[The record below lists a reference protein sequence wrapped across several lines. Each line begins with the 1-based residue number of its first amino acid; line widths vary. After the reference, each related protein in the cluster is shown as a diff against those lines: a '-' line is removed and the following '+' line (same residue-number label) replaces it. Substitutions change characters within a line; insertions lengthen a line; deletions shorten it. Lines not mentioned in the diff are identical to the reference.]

1 MGILFRQAL
10 KNTILSYLGIGLG
23 VITTLFLY
31 PRILAPEEFGLIK
44 LFTSF
49 TMIGAHLGSLGFRGA
64 ILRFMPA
71 VEDYPSRRLR
81 FIRLSFGVPL
91 LGFSLYLA
99 LFFVL
104 EPWIDG
110 YYAKESALFLDY
122 KRWTLPMTLFIIY
135 YEILNSFLRS
145 MKDSVSGLVSS
156 EIILRSLVIVLLLVM
171 WQQWLTFP
179 QFVVVFVSIYG
190 ISSLYMLW
198 KVASYGLFR
207 PNPEPIAGS
216 KGSVDSKEPSK
227 PFPRGFKKLLV
238 KYSGFTLFGGFAG
251 LVVMNIDILMIGS
264 LLGLRETAIY
274 AMSYYMV
281 SVMTVPLRSLE
292 RIGTPLIADAMQNN
306 DLSTVKQIYQKTSM
320 NGIIMG
326 FLITM
331 VIWINLE
338 FVFSLLPEAYRASR
352 WIFFWLAVG
361 RLIDTFA
368 GLNGS
373 ILVHSKYFT
382 IDLWTILALMGI
394 SFGLNATFIPLF
406 GLQGA
411 ALATTCSLVLYN
423 GVKLLVV
430 WKGLGLHPF
439 TRAVFGYGLML
450 LPFAGLMYVAPKL
463 SVDLLTLGDWAKP
476 FPWIELALEGAIVTA
491 PIVGLYAL
499 GLYTLPISKDAKRGI
514 RTILAKLHPSIASG
528 TGQTPL

>member
-1 MGILFRQAL
+1 MGIIFRQAI
-10 KNTILSYLGIGLG
+10 KNTILSYAGIGLG

-71 VEDYPSRRLR
+71 VEDYPSRRSR
-81 FIRLSFGVPL
+81 FIKLSFAVPL
-91 LGFSLYLA
+91 AGFGLYLGLYFA
-99 LFFVL
+99 L
-104 EPWIDG
+104 EPLIAG

-156 EIILRSLVIVLLLVM
+156 EIILRSLLIVLLLVM
-171 WQQWLTFP
+171 WQHWLTFP
-179 QFVVVFVSIYG
+179 QFVMLFVSIYG
-190 ISSLYMLW
+190 VSSIYMFW
-198 KVASYGLFR
+198 KVLTYGLFR
-207 PNPEPIAGS
+207 PIVRDGEPE
-216 KGSVDSKEPSK
+216 SVESPK

-292 RIGTPLIADAMQNN
+292 RIGTPLIADAMQKH
-306 DLSTVKQIYQKTSM
+306 DLATVQQIYQKTSM
-320 NGIIMG
+320 NGIMMG

-331 VIWINLE
+331 VIWVNLE
-338 FVFSLLPEAYRASR
+338 FVFTLLPETYRASR
-352 WIFFWLAVG
+352 WIFFWLAIG

-382 IDLWTILALMGI
+382 IDLWTILALMGV
-394 SFGLNATFIPLF
+394 SLGLNATFIPLF

-411 ALATTCSLVLYN
+411 ALATSCSLILYN
-423 GVKLLVV
+423 GVKLMVV
-430 WKGLGLHPF
+430 WRGLGLHPF
-439 TRAVFGYGLML
+439 TKAVFGYGLML
-450 LPFAGLMYVAPKL
+450 LPFAGLMYFVPKI
-463 SVDLLTLGDWAKP
+463 SADLLTLDSWASS
-476 FPWIELALEGAIVTA
+476 FPWIELALEGVLVTL
-491 PIVGLYAL
+491 PLVTLYGL
-499 GLYTLPISKDAKRGI
+499 GLFILPISKDAKQGI
-514 RTILAKLHPSIASG
+514 RTILAKVLPGYASDSNREV
-528 TGQTPL
+528 T

>member
-10 KNTILSYLGIGLG
+10 KNTILSYAGIGLG

-71 VEDYPSRRLR
+71 VEQYPSRRSR
-81 FIRLSFGVPL
+81 FIKLSFAVPL
-91 LGFSLYLA
+91 VGFGLYVG
-99 LFFVL
+99 LFFAL
-104 EPWIDG
+104 EPLITG

-156 EIILRSLVIVLLLVM
+156 EIILRGLLIALLLVM

-179 QFVVVFVSIYG
+179 QFVILFVSIYG
-190 ISSLYMLW
+190 ISSIYMLW
-198 KVASYGLFR
+198 KVISYGLFR
-207 PNPEPIAGS
+207 PLMRDGEPVPMQS
-216 KGSVDSKEPSK
+216 LK

-292 RIGTPLIADAMQNN
+292 RIGTPLIADAMQKN
-306 DLSTVKQIYQKTSM
+306 DLSTVRQIYQKTSM
-320 NGIIMG
+320 NGIMMG
-326 FLITM
+326 FFITM
-331 VIWINLE
+331 VIWVNLD

-352 WIFFWLAVG
+352 WIFFWLAIG

-394 SFGLNATFIPLF
+394 SLGLNATFIPLF

-423 GVKLLVV
+423 GVKLIVV
-430 WKGLGLHPF
+430 WRGLGLHPF
-439 TRAVFGYGLML
+439 TRSVFGYGLML
-450 LPFAGLMYVAPKL
+450 LPFAALMYVIPKFSANLL
-463 SVDLLTLGDWAKP
+463 SLGEWADS
-476 FPWIELALEGAIVTA
+476 FPWIELALEGVIVTFPLVA
-491 PIVGLYAL
+491 LYGIGLM
-499 GLYTLPISKDAKRGI
+499 TLPISEDAKRGI
-514 RTILAKLHPSIASG
+514 RTILKKIYPRIASG
-528 TGQTPL
+528 SDREAS

>member
-1 MGILFRQAL
+1 M
-10 KNTILSYLGIGLG
+10 
-23 VITTLFLY
+23 ITTLFLY

-71 VEDYPSRRLR
+71 VEDYPSRRSR
-81 FIRLSFGVPL
+81 FIKLSFAVPL
-91 LGFSLYLA
+91 AGFGLYLG
-99 LFFVL
+99 LYFTL
-104 EPWIDG
+104 EPLIAG

-156 EIILRSLVIVLLLVM
+156 EIILRSLLIVLLLVM

-179 QFVVVFVSIYG
+179 QFVMLFVSIYG
-190 ISSLYMLW
+190 VSSIYMFW
-198 KVASYGLFR
+198 KVFSYGLFR
-207 PNPEPIAGS
+207 PLVRDGEPE
-216 KGSVDSKEPSK
+216 SVESPK

-292 RIGTPLIADAMQNN
+292 RIGTPLIADAMQKH
-306 DLSTVKQIYQKTSM
+306 DLATVQQIYQKTSM
-320 NGIIMG
+320 NGIMLG

-331 VIWINLE
+331 VIWVNLE
-338 FVFSLLPEAYRASR
+338 FVFTLLPETYRASR
-352 WIFFWLAVG
+352 WIFFWLAIG

-382 IDLWTILALMGI
+382 VDLWTILALMGV
-394 SFGLNATFIPLF
+394 SLGLNATFIPLF

-411 ALATTCSLVLYN
+411 ALATTCSLILYN
-423 GVKLLVV
+423 GIKLVV
-430 WKGLGLHPF
+430 VWRGLGLHPF
-439 TRAVFGYGLML
+439 TKAVFGYGLML
-450 LPFAGLMYVAPKL
+450 LPFAGLMYVVPKF
-463 SVDLLTLGDWAKP
+463 STDLLALGTWASP
-476 FPWIELALEGAIVTA
+476 FPWIELALEGVIVTL
-491 PIVGLYAL
+491 PLITLYGL
-499 GLYTLPISKDAKRGI
+499 GLFILPISKDAKQGI
-514 RTILAKLHPSIASG
+514 RTILAKVLPGYASDSNREA
-528 TGQTPL
+528 T